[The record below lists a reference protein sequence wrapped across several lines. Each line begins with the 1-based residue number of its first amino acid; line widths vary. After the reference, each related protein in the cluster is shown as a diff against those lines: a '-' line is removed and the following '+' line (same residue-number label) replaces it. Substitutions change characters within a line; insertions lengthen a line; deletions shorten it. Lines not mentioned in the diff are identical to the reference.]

1 MKKLLLWI
9 VFSLCLMGV
18 AAAET
23 ILVDPGGA
31 GDYASI
37 TEALSAAQDGD
48 ELILAGGVY
57 DETRE
62 TFPILVEKSVALR
75 AAEGEEP
82 VIMPRS
88 RWRGWSLPP
97 RASS

>member
-31 GDYASI
+31 GDYA
-37 TEALSAAQDGD
+37 EHHRGAQRG
-48 ELILAGGVY
+48 AG
-57 DETRE
+57 
-62 TFPILVEKSVALR
+62 
-75 AAEGEEP
+75 
-82 VIMPRS
+82 
-88 RWRGWSLPP
+88 RG
-97 RASS
+97 